1 MDWTLALTR
10 NAPQWEEEQMAP
22 VMCHQASLQRWLFIS
37 NLPSS
42 LPPRNTSINVIKAGF
57 GVGGGGTSIISLS
70 CVHAAANQ
78 SNRQHISVRAP
89 SLISVLDIRL
99 LKVNIWFEP
108 PEPDSSC
115 PL

>member
-1 MDWTLALTR
+1 MDWTLALAR

-22 VMCHQASLQRWLFIS
+22 IMCHQASLQRWLFIS

-42 LPPRNTSINVIKAGF
+42 LPLRNTSINVINAGF
-57 GVGGGGTSIISLS
+57 GGVTSRISLS
-70 CVHAAANQ
+70 CIHAAANQ
-78 SNRQHISVRAP
+78 SNRRHVSVRAR
-89 SLISVLDIRL
+89 SLIFVLDIRL

-108 PEPDSSC
+108 PELDSSC